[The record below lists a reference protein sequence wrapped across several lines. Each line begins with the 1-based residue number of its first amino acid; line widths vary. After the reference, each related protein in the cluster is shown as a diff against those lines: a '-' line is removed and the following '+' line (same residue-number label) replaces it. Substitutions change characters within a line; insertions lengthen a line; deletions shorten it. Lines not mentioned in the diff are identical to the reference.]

1 MAGTA
6 LWGNHE
12 AELVRI
18 NRQQRKAA
26 QSTLGLA
33 SPCIKALLSEVMIVD
48 HFNGNDTLQFF
59 CQICCNHQWRFY
71 IDMQGGVA

>member
-1 MAGTA
+1 MAGEA
-6 LWGNHE
+6 LGGNHE

-33 SPCIKALLSEVMIVD
+33 SPCIKALLSEVMIVH
-48 HFNGNDTLQFF
+48 HFTGNDTLQFF
-59 CQICCNHQWRFY
+59 CQICRNHQRRY
-71 IDMQGGVA
+71 YSDVQGE